1 MARPDLGKALLGIAR
16 SAIGVELGMP
26 GQDKPA
32 HALLGQPGATFVT
45 LKRAGDLRGCIGS
58 LRATRPLGVDV
69 HANAIAA
76 AFGDPRFPPLARFEF
91 EEIVVE
97 VSLLT
102 ADEPIDV
109 ADEADLIA
117 RLRPGID
124 GLILGYGHQRATF
137 LPQVWETLPEPR
149 QFVAALKRKAG
160 LREDFWSSDVKVAR
174 YTVIKWKEREF
185 AAEGARS

>member
-1 MARPDLGKALLGIAR
+1 MAGPDLGKALLGIAR

-109 ADEADLIA
+109 ADEAELIA

-137 LPQVWETLPEPR
+137 LPQVWDALPDPR
-149 QFVAALKRKAG
+149 DFVAALKRKAG
-160 LREDFWSSDVKVAR
+160 LPEHFWSPQMNVSR
-174 YTVIKWKEREF
+174 YGVTKWTEREP
-185 AAEGARS
+185 EMSELRR